1 MSLQTLKLGVFITLK
16 RKIIIRYIY
25 FRFQYAEC
33 VYDQFPAFYNKRTV
47 VQITHKSF
55 SFEILFSS
63 FLTA

>member
-1 MSLQTLKLGVFITLK
+1 MLNV
-16 RKIIIRYIY
+16 
-25 FRFQYAEC
+25 C

-63 FLTA
+63 FLTARVGIMSTCPRASS